1 MSDAITKLK
10 QGQNLSFEESKSL
23 FSGLMEGKHEE
34 NQIIEILEA
43 LIKKGETKDELA
55 GGIFVLRD
63 KATKVSA
70 DPNTIDT
77 CGTGGDGQN
86 SLNISTA
93 AAIVLASMGVK
104 VAKHGNK
111 AVSSNCG
118 SADVLEAL
126 KININL
132 KPNEAEESIKNFN
145 FAFMFAPNYHSAMK
159 HVGPARRKMGK
170 KTIFNLIGPLS
181 SPAQVKRQV
190 IGVFD
195 KKWMKP
201 FAEALKENNVVHAY
215 IVHSDDGMDEISPF
229 AKTNIVELKDGKI
242 NEFTIDPKELGLNS
256 GNKENLKGK
265 NAEYNSEKI
274 IEIYKGTSNEFSQ
287 SVALNAAAG
296 LIVAGMFC
304 IIFGWIDFF
313 FAFILTFTEVQLLPV
328 KVVALNSSITPWWS
342 LSASALVSVA
352 PLIIVAFIV
361 ERYLSKGN
369 LSGAI
374 K

>member
-1 MSDAITKLK
+1 MSDIITKLK
-10 QGQNLSFEESKSL
+10 HGQNLSFEDSKSL
-23 FSGLMEGKHEE
+23 FSDLMEGKHTED
-34 NQIIEILEA
+34 QIIEILEA

-55 GGIFVLRD
+55 GGIYILRD
-63 KATKVSA
+63 KATKVSC
-70 DPNTIDT
+70 DPGTIDT

-159 HVGPARRKMGK
+159 HVGPARKKMGK

-190 IGVFD
+190 VGVFD
-195 KKWMKP
+195 KKWMMP

-242 NEFTIDPKELGLNS
+242 NEFIINPKDLGINE
-256 GNKENLKGK
+256 GNKGNLKGK
-265 NAEYNSEKI
+265 NAEYNAEKI
-274 IEIYKGTSNEFSQ
+274 IDIYKGTSNEFSQ
-287 SVALNAAAG
+287 SVSLNAAAG
-296 LIVAGMFC
+296 LIVSGKEN
-304 IIFGWIDFF
+304 DFKD
-313 FAFILTFTEVQLLPV
+313 AFNKATKHLSSGEVFNHLTKLQ
-328 KVVALNSSITPWWS
+328 S
-342 LSASALVSVA
+342 
-352 PLIIVAFIV
+352 
-361 ERYLSKGN
+361 
-369 LSGAI
+369 
-374 K
+374 

>member
-1 MSDAITKLK
+1 MSDILTKLK
-10 QGQNLSFEESKSL
+10 QNQNLSIEESKYL
-23 FSGLMEGKHEE
+23 FSNLMEGKHSE
-34 NQIIEILEA
+34 NEIIEILEA
-43 LIKKGETKDELA
+43 FIKKGETKNELA
-55 GGIFVLRD
+55 GGIFILRD

-93 AAIVLASMGVK
+93 AAIVLASMDVK

-132 KPNEAEESIKNFN
+132 KPSEAEENIKDLN

-159 HVGPARRKMGK
+159 HVGPARKKIGK

-181 SPAQVKRQV
+181 NPAQVKRQV
-190 IGVFD
+190 VGVYD
-195 KKWMKP
+195 KRWMKP

-229 AKTNIVELKDGKI
+229 AKTNVVELNDGKI
-242 NEFTIDPKELGLNS
+242 NEFTIDPKDLGINS
-256 GNKENLKGK
+256 SNKENLKGK
-265 NAEYNSEKI
+265 NAEYNAEKI
-274 IEIYKGTSNEFSQ
+274 KEIYKGTFNEFSQ

-296 LIVAGMFC
+296 LIVSGKENNFKN
-304 IIFGWIDFF
+304 
-313 FAFILTFTEVQLLPV
+313 AFEKASKHLSSGKVFEHLTKLQS
-328 KVVALNSSITPWWS
+328 NN
-342 LSASALVSVA
+342 
-352 PLIIVAFIV
+352 
-361 ERYLSKGN
+361 G
-369 LSGAI
+369 
-374 K
+374 

>member
-1 MSDAITKLK
+1 MSNTIEKLK
-10 QGQNLSFEESKSL
+10 KGQNLSFTESKIL
-23 FSGLMEGKHEE
+23 FTDLMEGKHNE
-34 NQIIEILEA
+34 NNIIEILEA
-43 LIKKGETKDELA
+43 LLKKGETKDELA
-55 GGIFVLRD
+55 GGIYVLRE
-63 KATKVSA
+63 KASKVNT
-70 DPNTIDT
+70 DENTIDT

-93 AAIVLASMGVK
+93 AAIVLASMDVR

-132 KPNEAEESIKNFN
+132 NPKEAEESIQKFN

-159 HVGPARRKMGK
+159 HVGPARKKMGK

-201 FAEALKENNVVHAY
+201 FAEALKENGVVHAY

-229 AKTNIVELKDGKI
+229 EKTNVVELKGNSITEFSI
-242 NEFTIDPKELGLNS
+242 NPKNLGLNS
-256 GNKENLKGK
+256 TNRKNLKGK

-274 IEIYKGTSNEFSQ
+274 IEIYKGKNNEFSQ
-287 SVALNAAAG
+287 SVALNVAAG
-296 LIVAGMFC
+296 LIVSGKEN
-304 IIFGWIDFF
+304 DFKT
-313 FAFILTFTEVQLLPV
+313 AFKTATEH
-328 KVVALNSSITPWWS
+328 LNSGKVFKHLTKIQS
-342 LSASALVSVA
+342 
-352 PLIIVAFIV
+352 
-361 ERYLSKGN
+361 N
-369 LSGAI
+369 
-374 K
+374 

>member
-1 MSDAITKLK
+1 MSDITTKLK
-10 QGQNLSFEESKSL
+10 QGQNLSFDESKSL
-23 FSGLMEGKHEE
+23 FSDLMEGKHEE
-34 NQIIEILEA
+34 SQIIEILEA

-55 GGIFVLRD
+55 GGIFILRD
-63 KATKVSA
+63 KATKVSCGS
-70 DPNTIDT
+70 DTIDT

-132 KPNEAEESIKNFN
+132 KPNEAEDSIKNFN

-159 HVGPARRKMGK
+159 HVGPARKKMGK

-195 KKWMKP
+195 KKWMMP

-229 AKTNIVELKDGKI
+229 AKTNVVELKDEKI
-242 NEFTIDPKELGLNS
+242 NEFLIDPKDLGINS
-256 GNKENLKGK
+256 DNKENLKGK
-265 NAEYNSEKI
+265 NAEYNSKKI
-274 IEIYKGTSNEFSQ
+274 IDIYKGTSNEFSQ

-296 LIVAGMFC
+296 LIVAGKENNFKN
-304 IIFGWIDFF
+304 
-313 FAFILTFTEVQLLPV
+313 AFKKTSEH
-328 KVVALNSSITPWWS
+328 LNSGKVFEHLTK
-342 LSASALVSVA
+342 LQ
-352 PLIIVAFIV
+352 
-361 ERYLSKGN
+361 SK
-369 LSGAI
+369 
-374 K
+374 

>member
-1 MSDAITKLK
+1 MSNEATKLTK
-10 QGQNLSFEESKSL
+10 GQNLTFEESKSL
-23 FSGLMEGKHEE
+23 FSDLMEGKYEE
-34 NQIIEILEA
+34 NQIIEILES
-43 LIKKGETKDELA
+43 LVTKGETKDELA
-55 GGIFVLRD
+55 GGIFVLRN
-63 KATKVSA
+63 KATKVSC

-93 AAIVLASMGVK
+93 AAIVLASMGVN

-126 KININL
+126 KIDINL
-132 KPNEAEESIKNFN
+132 KPVEAEESIKNFN
-145 FAFMFAPNYHSAMK
+145 FSFMFAPNYHSAMK
-159 HVGPARRKMGK
+159 YVGPARKKIGK

-195 KKWMKP
+195 KKWMIP

-229 AKTNIVELKDGKI
+229 AKTNVVELKDDKI
-242 NEFTIDPKELGLNS
+242 NEFTINPKDLGIGE

-265 NAEYNSEKI
+265 NAEYNAEKI
-274 IEIYKGTSNEFSQ
+274 LDIYKGASNEFSQ

-296 LIVAGMFC
+296 LIVSGQEN
-304 IIFGWIDFF
+304 DFKG
-313 FAFILTFTEVQLLPV
+313 AFKKASQHLSSGKVFDHLTKLQ
-328 KVVALNSSITPWWS
+328 
-342 LSASALVSVA
+342 
-352 PLIIVAFIV
+352 
-361 ERYLSKGN
+361 SK
-369 LSGAI
+369 
-374 K
+374 

>member
-1 MSDAITKLK
+1 MSDISTKLK
-10 QGQNLSFEESKSL
+10 KGQNLSFEDSKIL
-23 FSGLMEGKHEE
+23 FSNLMEGKYSE

-43 LIKKGETKDELA
+43 LIKKGESKDELA
-55 GGIFVLRD
+55 GGIFILRD
-63 KATKVSA
+63 KATKVSC
-70 DPNTIDT
+70 DPDTIDT

-132 KPNEAEESIKNFN
+132 KPNEAEESIKKLN

-159 HVGPARRKMGK
+159 HVGPARKKMGK

-195 KKWMKP
+195 RKWMKP

-229 AKTNIVELKDGKI
+229 AKTNVVELKDGQI
-242 NEFTIDPKELGLNS
+242 NEFTIDPKDLGISEGDN
-256 GNKENLKGK
+256 ENLKGK
-265 NAEYNSEKI
+265 NAEYNAGKVVD
-274 IEIYKGTSNEFSQ
+274 IYKGTSNEFSQ
-287 SVALNAAAG
+287 SVALNTAAG
-296 LIVAGMFC
+296 LIVSGKEN
-304 IIFGWIDFF
+304 DFKN
-313 FAFILTFTEVQLLPV
+313 AFEIATKHLSSG
-328 KVVALNSSITPWWS
+328 KVFEH
-342 LSASALVSVA
+342 
-352 PLIIVAFIV
+352 LIK
-361 ERYLSKGN
+361 LQSK
-369 LSGAI
+369 
-374 K
+374 

>member
-1 MSDAITKLK
+1 MSDITTKLK
-10 QGQNLSFEESKSL
+10 QGQNLSFDESKSL
-23 FSGLMEGKHEE
+23 FSDLMEGKHAE

-55 GGIFVLRD
+55 GGIFVLRY
-63 KATKVSA
+63 KATKVSC

-132 KPNEAEESIKNFN
+132 KPDEAEKNIKNLN

-159 HVGPARRKMGK
+159 HVGPARKKIGK

-229 AKTNIVELKDGKI
+229 AKTNVVELKDGVIK
-242 NEFTIDPKELGLNS
+242 EFKIDPKTLGINFT
-256 GNKENLKGK
+256 NKENLKGK

-274 IEIYKGTSNEFSQ
+274 IEIYKGKNNEFSQ
-287 SVALNAAAG
+287 SVALNVAAG
-296 LIVAGMFC
+296 LIVSNKESNFKIAYEKS
-304 IIFGWIDFF
+304 I
-313 FAFILTFTEVQLLPV
+313 
-328 KVVALNSSITPWWS
+328 KHLNS
-342 LSASALVSVA
+342 
-352 PLIIVAFIV
+352 
-361 ERYLSKGN
+361 GN
-369 LSGAI
+369 VFQHLAKIQSN
-374 K
+374 

>member
-1 MSDAITKLK
+1 MSEIATKLK
-10 QGQNLSFEESKSL
+10 LGQNLSFEDSKSL
-23 FSGLMEGKHEE
+23 FSDLMEGKHTES
-34 NQIIEILEA
+34 QIIEILEA

-63 KATKVSA
+63 KATKVSC
-70 DPNTIDT
+70 DPSTIDT

-93 AAIVLASMGVK
+93 AAIVLASMGIK

-111 AVSSNCG
+111 AVSSNWG

-132 KPNEAEESIKNFN
+132 KPNEAEDSIKNFN

-159 HVGPARRKMGK
+159 HVAPARKKMGK

-195 KKWMKP
+195 KRWMKP

-215 IVHSDDGMDEISPF
+215 IVHSNDGMDEISPF
-229 AKTNIVELKDGKI
+229 AKSNVVELKDGKI
-242 NEFTIDPKELGLNS
+242 NEFTIDPKDLGIS
-256 GNKENLKGK
+256 EGDKENLKGK
-265 NAEYNSEKI
+265 NAEYNAKKI
-274 IEIYKGTSNEFSQ
+274 VDIFKGISNEFSQ

-296 LIVAGMFC
+296 LIVSGKDN
-304 IIFGWIDFF
+304 DFKN
-313 FAFILTFTEVQLLPV
+313 AFDKTT
-328 KVVALNSSITPWWS
+328 KHLNSGKVFEHLTK
-342 LSASALVSVA
+342 L
-352 PLIIVAFIV
+352 
-361 ERYLSKGN
+361 RSK
-369 LSGAI
+369 
-374 K
+374 

>member
-1 MSDAITKLK
+1 MSDLVAKLK

-23 FSGLMEGKHEE
+23 FSELMEGKKEE
-34 NQIIEILEA
+34 SQIIEILDA

-55 GGIFVLRD
+55 GGIFVLRN

-70 DPNTIDT
+70 DSNTIDT

-126 KININL
+126 NININL
-132 KPNEAEESIKNFN
+132 KPNEVEESIKKFN
-145 FAFMFAPNYHSAMK
+145 FSFMFAPNYHSAMK
-159 HVGPARRKMGK
+159 HVGPARKKMGK

-190 IGVFD
+190 VGVFD

-229 AKTNIVELKDGKI
+229 ARTNVVELKDRKI
-242 NEFTIDPKELGLNS
+242 NEFIIDPKELGINS
-256 GNKENLKGK
+256 GNKENLKGR

-274 IEIYKGTSNEFSQ
+274 IDIYKGTSNEFSQ

-296 LIVAGMFC
+296 LIVAGKENNFKN
-304 IIFGWIDFF
+304 
-313 FAFILTFTEVQLLPV
+313 AFKKTSEH
-328 KVVALNSSITPWWS
+328 LNSGKVFEH
-342 LSASALVSVA
+342 LKKLQ
-352 PLIIVAFIV
+352 
-361 ERYLSKGN
+361 SK
-369 LSGAI
+369 
-374 K
+374 

>member
-1 MSDAITKLK
+1 MFKLLEILK
-10 QGQNLSFEESKSL
+10 KGQDLSFDESKIL
-23 FSGLMEGKHEE
+23 FNELMEGKYDE
-34 NQIIEILEA
+34 NSIIEILESF
-43 LIKKGETKDELA
+43 LKKGETKDELA
-55 GGIFVLRD
+55 GGIYVLRK
-63 KATKVSA
+63 KANKVKT
-70 DPNTIDT
+70 DQDTIDT

-132 KPNEAEESIKNFN
+132 KPNEVEKNLKRFN

-159 HVGPARRKMGK
+159 HVGPARKKMGK

-195 KKWMKP
+195 KKWMIP
-201 FAEALKENNVVHAY
+201 FAEALKENEVIHAF
-215 IVHSDDGMDEISPF
+215 IVHSEDGMDEISPF
-229 AKTNIVELKDGKI
+229 AKTKVVELKNGKI
-242 NEFTIDPKELGLNS
+242 KEFMIDPKNLRINLTNR
-256 GNKENLKGK
+256 ENLRGK

-274 IEIYKGTSNEFSQ
+274 IEIFQGKNNEFSQ

-296 LIVAGMFC
+296 LIVSGKE
-304 IIFGWIDFF
+304 IDFNT
-313 FAFILTFTEVQLLPV
+313 AYEKAISH
-328 KVVALNSSITPWWS
+328 LNS
-342 LSASALVSVA
+342 
-352 PLIIVAFIV
+352 
-361 ERYLSKGN
+361 GN
-369 LSGAI
+369 VFQFLLKI
-374 K
+374 QLN

>member
-1 MSDAITKLK
+1 MSNIKEKLK
-10 QGQNLSFEESKSL
+10 KGQNLSFEESKIL
-23 FSGLMEGKHEE
+23 FSELMEGKHNESS
-34 NQIIEILEA
+34 IIDILENLLA
-43 LIKKGETKDELA
+43 KGETKDELA
-55 GGIFVLRD
+55 GGIYILRK
-63 KATKVSA
+63 KASKVNT
-70 DPNTIDT
+70 DENTIDT

-132 KPNEAEESIKNFN
+132 SPKEAEENIKKFN

-159 HVGPARRKMGK
+159 YVGPARKKMGK

-190 IGVFD
+190 IGVFN

-201 FAEALKENNVVHAY
+201 FAEALKENGVVHAY

-229 AKTNIVELKDGKI
+229 EKTNVVELKGNSIKQ
-242 NEFTIDPKELGLNS
+242 FSIDPKSLGLNS
-256 GNKENLKGK
+256 TNKENLKGR

-274 IEIYKGTSNEFSQ
+274 IEIYQGKNNEFSQ
-287 SVALNAAAG
+287 AVALNVAAG
-296 LIVAGMFC
+296 LIVSGKEN
-304 IIFGWIDFF
+304 DFKTSF
-313 FAFILTFTEVQLLPV
+313 KNATEH
-328 KVVALNSSITPWWS
+328 LNSGKVFQHLTKIQS
-342 LSASALVSVA
+342 
-352 PLIIVAFIV
+352 
-361 ERYLSKGN
+361 N
-369 LSGAI
+369 Q
-374 K
+374 

>member
-1 MSDAITKLK
+1 MTDIIENLK
-10 QGQNLSFEESKSL
+10 KGQSLTFEESKSL
-23 FSGLMEGKHEE
+23 FYSLMEGKFNETA
-34 NQIIEILEA
+34 IIEILES

-55 GGIFVLRD
+55 GGIYVLRD
-63 KATKVSA
+63 KASKVNS
-70 DPNTIDT
+70 DPDTIDT

-93 AAIVLASMGVK
+93 AAIVLSSMEVK

-132 KPNEAEESIKNFN
+132 KPNEVEENIKKFN
-145 FAFMFAPNYHSAMK
+145 FAFMFAPNYHLAMK
-159 HVGPARRKMGK
+159 HVGPARKKMGK

-201 FAEALKENNVVHAY
+201 FAEALRENNVVHAY

-229 AKTNIVELKDGKI
+229 AKTNIVELKDKYI
-242 NEFTIDPKELGLNS
+242 NEFTIDPKELGITLN
-256 GNKENLKGK
+256 NKNNLIGK
-265 NAEYNSEKI
+265 TALYNSMKI
-274 IEIYKGTSNEFSQ
+274 KEIYKGAVNEFSVA
-287 SVALNAAAG
+287 VALNVAAG
-296 LIVAGMFC
+296 LIVSGKKYNF
-304 IIFGWIDFF
+304 IE
-313 FAFILTFTEVQLLPV
+313 AFKKAT
-328 KVVALNSSITPWWS
+328 KHLNSGK
-342 LSASALVSVA
+342 VYDH
-352 PLIIVAFIV
+352 LIKIQ
-361 ERYLSKGN
+361 S
-369 LSGAI
+369 S
-374 K
+374 